1 MDPWVQREPGSIVQ
15 HLCISVSCDPI
26 HVPLDQGRSALKDAC
41 PSVKRKPLIHIAPGK
56 DCAPTAGETNTEL
69 LGRQTPHPWRGLS
82 TFGDAVGKLDVLI
95 LFHACGVG
103 YSNKHPLTIS
113 LEAAGS
119 EIHHC
124 AAHFPRKCSLKS
136 LCSAWRKTASH
147 ARTFRNWEAF
157 SPQSIC
163 PEGNAK
169 ICWRSGCVHTAI
181 SLHAERK

>member
-1 MDPWVQREPGSIVQ
+1 MMDPWVQREPGSIVQ
-15 HLCISVSCDPI
+15 HLCISVSCGPI

-69 LGRQTPHPWRGLS
+69 LGKQTPHPWRGLS
-82 TFGDAVGKLDVLI
+82 TFGDAVGKLDVLL

-136 LCSAWRKTASH
+136 FML
-147 ARTFRNWEAF
+147 
-157 SPQSIC
+157 
-163 PEGNAK
+163 
-169 ICWRSGCVHTAI
+169 
-181 SLHAERK
+181 SLEKDSFPR